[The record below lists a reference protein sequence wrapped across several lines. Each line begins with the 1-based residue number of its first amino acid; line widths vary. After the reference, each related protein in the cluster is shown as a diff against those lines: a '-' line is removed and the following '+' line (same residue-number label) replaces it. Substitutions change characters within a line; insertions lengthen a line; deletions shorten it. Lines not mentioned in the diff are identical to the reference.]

1 MHAFDLRDIL
11 IPMFAIGLT
20 FGMPLSAIVLYWA
33 YHIRKITHETAL
45 KQAMVARGYSANEI
59 VQVLTNG
66 KGKFTNPAF
75 DLPPAK
81 SVKSFA

>member
-1 MHAFDLRDIL
+1 MLWHAH
-11 IPMFAIGLT
+11 
-20 FGMPLSAIVLYWA
+20 SAIVLYWG
-33 YHIRKITHETAL
+33 YHIRKITHEMAL

-75 DLPPAK
+75 DLPPANRRWQ
-81 SVKSFA
+81 SCD